1 LTEPTQTP
9 SGSLSWILDAVQEGI
24 LVIDPL
30 GGVRL
35 ANAAARKSLLSL
47 AESGD
52 GRQIRRLGGRP
63 LPEILARAQG
73 VRPLELST
81 AGSNPRTFDL
91 RAIPAGAGPGNLGL
105 TLLRIRDVTEERN
118 LSRRSSHQERLAAVG
133 QLAAGIAHDFN
144 NIMAAIVLYSDMLRG
159 EPGLSAQAIERLD
172 VACRQAQRAAALTQ
186 QILDFSRQGVLAL
199 HPLELGPFMAELQAL
214 LARMLP
220 ETIRVTIE
228 SDVGSLVIRAD
239 PTRMQQVFMNLAVNA
254 RDAMPEGGDLRIRLA
269 RAQFDPGAAMP
280 FPGMRAGEWVRIRVS
295 DTGTGIPA
303 DVLPRVFEP
312 FFTTKPPGEGTGLGL
327 AQVYG
332 IVKQHGGFIDVASPV
347 GHGTTFEIYLPSEA
361 AAVGNAPAPRE
372 ENRTAGQKETILV
385 VEDDATTREAL
396 AAALRTLHYR
406 LLIAANGR
414 EALATL
420 EAEAGR
426 IDLVLSDLVMPEMGG
441 RALYET
447 VRDTYPEI
455 RMMIMTGYPRIRGTR
470 ELLEYGRVS
479 WLQKPIGVKEL
490 AEAVRDAL
498 GTEKTRPTRGR
509 SEASGL
515 AGDRA
520 G

>member
-1 LTEPTQTP
+1 
-9 SGSLSWILDAVQEGI
+9 
-24 LVIDPL
+24 VI
-30 GGVRL
+30 
-35 ANAAARKSLLSL
+35 
-47 AESGD
+47 
-52 GRQIRRLGGRP
+52 
-63 LPEILARAQG
+63 
-73 VRPLELST
+73 T
-81 AGSNPRTFDL
+81 
-91 RAIPAGAGPGNLGL
+91 
-105 TLLRIRDVTEERN
+105 
-118 LSRRSSHQERLAAVG
+118 
-133 QLAAGIAHDFN
+133 
-144 NIMAAIVLYSDMLRG
+144 
-159 EPGLSAQAIERLD
+159 
-172 VACRQAQRAAALTQ
+172 
-186 QILDFSRQGVLAL
+186 
-199 HPLELGPFMAELQAL
+199 
-214 LARMLP
+214 
-220 ETIRVTIE
+220 E
-228 SDVGSLVIRAD
+228 SDVGALVIRAD

-332 IVKQHGGFIDVASPV
+332 IVKQHGGFIDVASQV
-347 GHGTTFEIYLPSEA
+347 GHGTTFEIHLPAEA

-396 AAALRTLHYR
+396 AAALRTLNYR

-455 RMMIMTGYPRIRGTR
+455 RMVIMTGYPRIRGTR

-498 GTEKTRPTRGR
+498 GSEKTRPTRGR
-509 SEASGL
+509 SVASGS

>member
-1 LTEPTQTP
+1 
-9 SGSLSWILDAVQEGI
+9 
-24 LVIDPL
+24 
-30 GGVRL
+30 
-35 ANAAARKSLLSL
+35 
-47 AESGD
+47 
-52 GRQIRRLGGRP
+52 
-63 LPEILARAQG
+63 
-73 VRPLELST
+73 
-81 AGSNPRTFDL
+81 
-91 RAIPAGAGPGNLGL
+91 
-105 TLLRIRDVTEERN
+105 
-118 LSRRSSHQERLAAVG
+118 
-133 QLAAGIAHDFN
+133 
-144 NIMAAIVLYSDMLRG
+144 
-159 EPGLSAQAIERLD
+159 
-172 VACRQAQRAAALTQ
+172 
-186 QILDFSRQGVLAL
+186 
-199 HPLELGPFMAELQAL
+199 
-214 LARMLP
+214 
-220 ETIRVTIE
+220 
-228 SDVGSLVIRAD
+228 
-239 PTRMQQVFMNLAVNA
+239 
-254 RDAMPEGGDLRIRLA
+254 
-269 RAQFDPGAAMP
+269 
-280 FPGMRAGEWVRIRVS
+280 VS

-332 IVKQHGGFIDVASPV
+332 IVKQHGGFIDVASQV
-347 GHGTTFEIYLPSEA
+347 GHGTTFEIYLPTEA

-396 AAALRTLHYR
+396 AAALRTLNYR

-455 RMMIMTGYPRIRGTR
+455 RMVIMTGYPRIRGTR

-498 GTEKTRPTRGR
+498 GSEKTRPTRGR
-509 SEASGL
+509 SVASGS